1 MLKEFGE
8 RKRYGA
14 RRGSGPGG
22 AERARKIRKIR
33 TAESRRERIVRY
45 EMRQRKLKGLEERL
59 SVYSGGISVRPDLL
73 KGRWMELF
81 DRNQPICLELGCGK
95 GQFILSLAEAYP
107 HRNYIAVEGNESVML
122 RALQK
127 AARHF
132 CSLSHPKS
140 DESGNERPFEERVE
154 RGVFSVGNISEKNI
168 SCGRDAAAGSEIMTA
183 ESQVELNFD
192 ASGVSAA
199 GLDTSSSDSENHSP
213 GDGGCVYRAAPNLV
227 FVNMY
232 VRALSDYFAED
243 ELSGI
248 YLNFSDPWPKARHA
262 KRRLTHA
269 GYLSE
274 YGRVLQPGG
283 FLEFKTDNEGLFRF
297 SVEEFR
303 HSALRQEEYS
313 EDLHSSDFESKK
325 FMTEYEEKFSSQGHP
340 IYYCKVR
347 YETPL

>member
-1 MLKEFGE
+1 MRGAGYGTAENRSVPKELGE
-8 RKRYGA
+8 RKRCGR

-33 TAESRRERIVRY
+33 TAESRRERITRY

-168 SCGRDAAAGSEIMTA
+168 SCGRDAAAGSGTVTA
-183 ESQVELNFD
+183 ESQVDLNPR
-192 ASGVSAA
+192 ASG
-199 GLDTSSSDSENHSP
+199 SDNHSP

-227 FVNMY
+227 FVNM
-232 VRALSDYFAED
+232 
-243 ELSGI
+243 
-248 YLNFSDPWPKARHA
+248 
-262 KRRLTHA
+262 
-269 GYLSE
+269 
-274 YGRVLQPGG
+274 
-283 FLEFKTDNEGLFRF
+283 
-297 SVEEFR
+297 
-303 HSALRQEEYS
+303 
-313 EDLHSSDFESKK
+313 
-325 FMTEYEEKFSSQGHP
+325 
-340 IYYCKVR
+340 
-347 YETPL
+347 

>member
-1 MLKEFGE
+1 MCRRSSENGSDAEPGTATGREALKEFGE
-8 RKRYGA
+8 RKRCEI

-22 AERARKIRKIR
+22 AERAQKIRKIR
-33 TAESRRERIVRY
+33 TAESRRERIIRY

-168 SCGRDAAAGSEIMTA
+168 SCGRDASAGSGTVTA
-183 ESQVELNFD
+183 
-192 ASGVSAA
+192 
-199 GLDTSSSDSENHSP
+199 ENHSP

-303 HSALRQEEYS
+303 RSALRQEEYS